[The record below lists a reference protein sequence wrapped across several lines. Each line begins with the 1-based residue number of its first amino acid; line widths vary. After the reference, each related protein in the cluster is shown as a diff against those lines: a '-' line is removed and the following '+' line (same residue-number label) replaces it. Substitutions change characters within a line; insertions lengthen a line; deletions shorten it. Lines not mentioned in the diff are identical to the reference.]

1 MKTGQLSVVRF
12 ILLIISFGLSFSA
25 LRTIVDLWHRRDIMQ
40 ERQAELT
47 KKTQDNARL
56 SQQLKEI
63 GSEEYTERVARD
75 TLGLVKDG
83 ESIVILPGLGSRRG
97 KGDIESARILNWQ
110 KWWGLFF

>member
-1 MKTGQLSVVRF
+1 MKTGQLSVIRF

-25 LRTIVDLWHRRDIMQ
+25 MRTIVDLWQRRDIMQ

-47 KKTQDNARL
+47 RKKQDNERL
-56 SQQLKEI
+56 AGQLKEI
-63 GSEEYTERVARD
+63 GSEEYTEKVARD

-83 ESIVILPGLGSRRG
+83 ESIVILPGSGSRRG
-97 KGDIESARILNWQ
+97 IGVSEATRTVNWQ

>member
-40 ERQAELT
+40 ERQAELNR
-47 KKTQDNARL
+47 KTEDNARL
-56 SQQLKEI
+56 AKQLEEI
-63 GSEEYTERVARD
+63 GSEEYIEKVARN

-83 ESIVILPGLGSRRG
+83 ESIVILPGAGSRSNKQSDETGRVV
-97 KGDIESARILNWQ
+97 NWQ